1 MVINWTAGTL
11 TFINTGFPE
20 GVVKVLLIHESDGN
34 NGGGGEGPNFT
45 DVYTTNITNVS
56 RPDSTKYV
64 YTVEDSG
71 FANMANTISSYN
83 ENGWNGA
90 FRTSTGSQWGFGSFP
105 LMAATSAEDGFDGYK
120 ATSPDGILLAFN
132 SADNTITFN
141 QEADIDDLQ
150 NAAVFVLQRVL

>member
-1 MVINWTAGTL
+1 MWIDWNAGTL
-11 TFINTGFPE
+11 TFNNGFPE
-20 GVVKVLLIHESDGN
+20 GVVKVLLIHEANGN
-34 NGGGGEGPNFT
+34 NGGGSEGPNFT
-45 DVYTTNITNVS
+45 DVYTTNISNIS

-64 YTVEDSG
+64 YTVDDSA

-105 LMAATSAEDGFDGYK
+105 LIAATSAEDGFDGYK
-120 ATSPDGILLAFN
+120 ATCPDGILLAFN

-141 QEADIDDLQ
+141 QTADEYDLQ
-150 NAAVFVLQRVL
+150 NAVVFVLQRVL